1 MDISSELSVASVE
14 GAAEATVG
22 SLYGIVNAA
31 APHYKAFGPVLSDA
45 VRERLHAL
53 FGAAGVKP
61 TQIAKRVN
69 GAWGLRRWLGI
80 CRYSEYRAKYA
91 RRF

>member
-1 MDISSELSVASVE
+1 MGLRR
-14 GAAEATVG
+14 
-22 SLYGIVNAA
+22 NAA

-69 GAWGLRRWLGI
+69 GAWGLGEMQQLLTIRL
-80 CRYSEYRAKYA
+80 SVQ
-91 RRF
+91 F